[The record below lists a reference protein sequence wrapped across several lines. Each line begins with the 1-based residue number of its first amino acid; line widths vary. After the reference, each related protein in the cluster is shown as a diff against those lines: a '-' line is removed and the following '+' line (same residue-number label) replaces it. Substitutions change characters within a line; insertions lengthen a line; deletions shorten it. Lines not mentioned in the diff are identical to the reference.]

1 MMERLLKRGQTI
13 GELYTDATA
22 HALAEMLRTELPPG
36 IQVER
41 VSVGITLVGRG
52 LRRRYVTDARL
63 RAIIQ

>member
-1 MMERLLKRGQTI
+1 MMDRLLKRGQAI
-13 GELYTDATA
+13 AELHADATA
-22 HALAEMLRTELPPG
+22 QALAEMLRTKLPPG

-63 RAIIQ
+63 RALIR